1 MLIAGAQRVL
11 QGGREDHDKLLMDR
25 YRRSNEEKAYSGGV
39 ASGQG
44 SRHMSSHERPPP
56 VEDYPKKH
64 SGQGSQS
71 SARNPY

>member
-25 YRRSNEEKAYSGGV
+25 YRRSNEDKPAY
-39 ASGQG
+39 SGQG
-44 SRHMSSHERPPP
+44 SRHVSSHERPP
-56 VEDYPKKH
+56 VDKY